1 MRRPTSLLLAVVIA
15 GCSDLAPT
23 SPDVSRASTLTVPAA
38 LQRDVSSSSSVWA
51 RQITGETK
59 PGALYAF
66 FVPNNWNGD
75 VVYYAHG
82 IVDGALPV
90 ALPTGDGFPDLRDAL
105 GGLGYAVGYSSF
117 SENGWAVKDGA
128 QTTHQLRGIFT
139 SAVGTPR
146 RSFLM
151 GTSLGGLV
159 AQNLSEKH
167 GKEYDGVVAMCAPLG
182 GAGEEVTYIGNV
194 RVLFDLLYPHVLP
207 GDVLNVPPGYG
218 DDLNRDVYGPV
229 LTAIGT
235 NPTGLGIIA
244 RIRQTPLAGNNGQEL
259 ATSLLYALA
268 YNVRGTNDFLGRT
281 HGHSMFDNSGTIYE
295 AAFPGLLPDAVL
307 AGINYGVGRFTATPD
322 ALNYLA
328 NYYQPTGDLQI
339 PTVTIHTRRDPLVPF
354 FHEAEFAALV
364 EKQNDT
370 GRLLQRSYD
379 TFGHCAFTTSQMV
392 DAFQGMEGWVRTGQ
406 KPAN

>member
-1 MRRPTSLLLAVVIA
+1 MRRPISLLLAVVIA

-23 SPDVSRASTLTVPAA
+23 SPNASSPSTLSVPAE
-38 LQRDVSSSSSVWA
+38 LQRDVSSSSSVWS

-59 PGALYAF
+59 PGALYAL

-82 IVDGALPV
+82 IVDAALPV
-90 ALPTGDGFPDLRDAL
+90 ALPTGDGFPELRDAL
-105 GGLGYAVGYSSF
+105 GLLGYAVAYSSF
-117 SENGWAVKDGA
+117 SENGWAAKDGA
-128 QTTHQLRGIFT
+128 QTTHQLRGVFT
-139 SAVGTPR
+139 SAVGKPR

-182 GAGEEVTYIGNV
+182 GTAEEVAYIGNV
-194 RVLFDLLYPHVLP
+194 RVLFDLLYPQVLP
-207 GDVLNVPPGYG
+207 GDVLNVPPGL
-218 DDLNRDVYGPV
+218 DLNTQVFGPA
-229 LTAIGT
+229 LGAIGA

-244 RIRQTPLAGNNGQEL
+244 RIRQTPLAGNTGSEL

-268 YNVRGTNDFLGRT
+268 YNIRGTNDFLNRT
-281 HGHSMFDNSGTIYE
+281 HGHSMFDNSATVYE
-295 AAFPGLLPDAVL
+295 AAYPGLLPNDLL

-322 ALNYLA
+322 ALNYLDR
-328 NYYQPTGDLQI
+328 YYLPSGDISI
-339 PTVTIHTRRDPLVPF
+339 PTVTIHTTRDPLVPF
-354 FHEAEFAALV
+354 FHEAEFAASV
-364 EKQNDT
+364 AKQNDT
-370 GRLLQRSYD
+370 GKLLQRSYD
-379 TFGHCAFTTSQMV
+379 AFGHCAFTTAQMV
-392 DAFQGMEGWVRTGQ
+392 DAFQGMEAWVRTGQ

>member
-1 MRRPTSLLLAVVIA
+1 MRRPIFFLLAVAIA
-15 GCSDLAPT
+15 GCNDLAPT
-23 SPDVSRASTLTVPAA
+23 APDASSPSTLTVPIER
-38 LQRDVSSSSSVWA
+38 QRDVSSSSSVWS

-75 VVYYAHG
+75 VVYYAH
-82 IVDGALPV
+82 
-90 ALPTGDGFPDLRDAL
+90 ALPTGDGFPELRDAL
-105 GGLGYAVGYSSF
+105 GGLGYAVAYSSF

-128 QTTHQLRGIFT
+128 QTTHQLRGIFS

-182 GAGEEVTYIGNV
+182 GTAEEVTYIGNV
-194 RVLFDLLYPHVLP
+194 RVLFDLLYPQVLP
-207 GDVLNVPPGYG
+207 GDVLNVPPGL
-218 DDLNRDVYGPV
+218 DLNTQVYGPA
-229 LTAIGT
+229 LGAIGA

-244 RIRQTPLAGNNGQEL
+244 RIRQTPLAGNNGTEL
-259 ATSLLYALA
+259 VTSLLYALA
-268 YNVRGTNDFLGRT
+268 YNVRGTSDFLDRT
-281 HGHSMFDNSGTIYE
+281 HGHSMFDNSATVYE
-295 AAFPGLLPDAVL
+295 AAYPGLLPNDLL

-322 ALNYLA
+322 ALNYLDR
-328 NYYQPTGDLQI
+328 NYLPSGDISI
-339 PTVTIHTRRDPLVPF
+339 PTVTIHTTRDPLVPF
-354 FHEAEFAALV
+354 FHEAEFAASV
-364 EKQNDT
+364 AKQNDT
-370 GRLLQRSYD
+370 GKLLQRSFD
-379 TFGHCAFTTSQMV
+379 TFGHCAFSTAQML